1 MIKWYKASSL
11 DRLTT
16 STEDF
21 LKRKAANKK
30 LCFDYSIVKTDRPI
44 ITYSR
49 NSNNERNRVKSLLRI
64 NECSNAFKSVKAHR
78 LQNPKNVRIGHL
90 NINSLRNKIT
100 AVEELTQNKI
110 DICLISETKLDETFP
125 NFQQFKIHDY
135 KKFCRDRD
143 KHGGGVFC

>member
-49 NSNNERNRVKSLLRI
+49 NSNNERYRVKSLLRI
-64 NECSNAFKSVKAHR
+64 NECSNAFKSVKTHR
-78 LQNPKNVRIGHL
+78 LQSPKDIRIGHL

-100 AVEELTQNKI
+100 AVEELMRNKI

-125 NFQQFKIHDY
+125 NQQFKIHDY
-135 KKFCRDRD
+135 KMFCRDRN